1 MSEDSKSEDL
11 WTPYK
16 NLYLMLNHYL
26 CEDGQSVNSTV
37 FENLLRKHKQAFFA
51 LLQNPPKS
59 AKSREELKKGVEDGI
74 TLKDIGHQVLSKDL
88 YQEAI
93 ILSDMY
99 DLNEY
104 VALDL
109 LCTAHTQMPYYY
121 GLPRGLVAVLLY
133 YDGRKCIASSLRLLV
148 QARKGVS
155 WNFNITSELSQCI
168 TNFTNQLLENG
179 LFNRIF
185 ELLHTLNLSKEIEK
199 LQENVALGGPR
210 HRKQVIDL
218 FNDIRS
224 CLAETVFLWVAQSGL
239 PREPTLGLINYM
251 RQLKVDEDATGNM
264 DNVTFYLVMA
274 LLSVMDLSM
283 LYLRDDGA
291 QVIQTLPLLSD
302 KEYMPMLCAEL
313 SPNKP
318 KWVSEGLQAM
328 GIFSLAVTTA
338 CLRFTPQKTHFQLAM
353 DNEVTLLYAAIDM
366 KVFEFIKNKFLN
378 NKTLYTDEILMRRV
392 HCLLTDFIV
401 QMYPKVS
408 ELRVKAD
415 EMAQMMQAYIQEG
428 LEPPAHL
435 PRYFENLM
443 DIITKFY
450 GTDPL
455 NLHYSS
461 DFWFVE
467 DSQAYSSSPR
477 SVTLFK
483 FIKMAGDA
491 IPSSLFVSFLNMV
504 SSLSTYQQS
513 ARHCFNMLKQSNGG
527 RNSTI
532 SWDHFFLSFNQYY
545 NNLRHE
551 MGPTTDTMYRRAIH
565 HKGITPQEIKG
576 LHAVLKLI
584 RTIAEYDDF
593 SRLAL
598 CEHPGWAP
606 LTILLGLVGCSVP
619 ITIKADLLLTLA
631 ALSKSPETA
640 AQTWNNLEVSQLLI
654 TIPTTS
660 SYQPRGLQTELD
672 EIESRMEEYP
682 LTNALLKLLDVL
694 TDSGIPRTLGAGP
707 RKPGFDPYLTFI
719 VNSVFLKFNSR
730 SYKHSEEKWMIT
742 SSCLRLLEKFL
753 TQYQPQTID
762 FSKTKEFNS
771 SPGFHLM
778 LLLNSKSEFLNAIL
792 LIIEECLRL
801 FLQCTR
807 FPGQNYVEEC
817 AGHCLNI
824 LEHALALQ
832 RTFSKLATDGPS
844 PILITP
850 VSKLLLI
857 PNPRTGQPDHC
868 LNISKYM
875 GLQYLLP
882 QHALVAGKILV
893 HITNSPSLHAQYLN
907 ILLANEKESKVIRS
921 GFVEC
926 LDAVV
931 TKDEVEML
939 SLIKEIIFKLL
950 RQCLSYG
957 APNLTHFLLGF
968 DLRHDLSLTIFQNP
982 GVLDFPR
989 TCLHSIFTIL
999 KSAVSKDLQSLPPPL
1014 LELTYHILYLLCAN
1028 FKTSLPILRYLHQDQ
1043 KFFEDHLTFCVLSA
1057 NEGTYQLNQLSWLL
1071 KTLAIELKISCD
1083 GTQIFYV
1090 KQLCNMLVKTPEV
1103 VHLDMFSTG
1112 PVTMGRSAD
1121 KLLVTLLNKFDLEIS
1136 EVERPKW
1143 DHFDYA
1149 SLNTLIKSC
1158 ETDTKPKM
1166 IDIEKLHHTLIDEIG
1181 SLNAQT
1187 AVGHKQ
1193 ALMQEVQKVLLHALS
1208 INNNRSS
1215 RDSIVKFIDAWRQV
1229 IEVIAI
1235 YVPFHILSMHEQQ
1248 TLCLTVLVV
1257 ICKKTSH
1264 INLLPEI
1271 AYYMSS
1277 VVLVL
1282 LEKLYQ
1288 CHQKQRD
1295 KDEETFIKANV
1306 HQESLKL
1313 VLNYLIEWLINTE
1326 SSFQNLKINL
1336 YACLTTF
1343 FRFIHFN
1350 EPVKQAQV
1358 DGSFYVS
1365 RLDSSKME
1373 TLDDLHTLFIPAHVF
1388 SSFGDKLIELICN
1401 DCVSGRD
1408 VVRMLAM
1415 STFSLL
1421 ISMSGD
1427 INWLMY
1433 MTRRGYLK
1441 HIIES
1446 ILNSDNELKLMLEPE
1461 PPNLRPQ
1468 FVFISKM
1475 SLLSQYASTKVGAEL
1490 LLEERMLSC
1499 LSNMNIFQIH
1509 PEVLKQ
1515 TQLPPDGLENFFP
1528 SIETR
1533 YVQIFTPTL
1542 NLCNTIITSVSSE
1555 NRSAVSQI
1563 IYFLLSHLE
1572 VVEFVLRSGSPLLTQ
1587 NFLEELSALTSI
1599 IARTAKSDMTYI
1611 YKKTDG
1617 VQDNRSRLYRIQKL
1631 MLALLPKFHLT
1642 QDVIRDLLLNRQ
1654 NAIAFQTSPRLI
1666 LVFQILSNLIMYV
1679 RNITNGDNENSNVAV
1694 FHPSL
1699 GDCFG
1704 LNLKTSSD
1712 KSSTLG
1718 IIVQHLVTIVNY
1730 YHEEKVTLNFL
1741 IRKSSDIPTMTSIE
1755 LKKFMNLTEIQNI
1768 EAVRENAIDII
1779 ADRLKKKR
1787 QEFDYCAFL
1796 IDNLL
1801 YVLWLHLDYYMLR
1814 AIPKIRHG
1822 ALPDLSGTL
1831 NLNVTLASASEA
1843 TWKVSTDDISNL
1855 KSGLVSVFNDSFSRQ
1870 LIETTEGRS
1879 EINVHFVEILLRK
1892 IKRLIQ
1898 FVPVK

>member
-1 MSEDSKSEDL
+1 MNEDSKTEDL

-16 NLYLMLNHYL
+16 NLYLTLNHYL
-26 CEDGQSVNSTV
+26 CEDGPNVKQAV

-59 AKSREELKKGVEDGI
+59 AKSREELKKGAENGI
-74 TLKDIGHQVLSKDL
+74 VLKELGHQVLSKDL

-133 YDGRKCIASSLRLLV
+133 YDGRKCVASSLRLLV
-148 QARKGVS
+148 QARKGVAWS
-155 WNFNITSELSQCI
+155 FNIDSELSDYI
-168 TNFTNQLLENG
+168 TSFTNELLENG
-179 LFNRIF
+179 LFSRIF
-185 ELLHTLNLSKEIEK
+185 ELLHTLNLTKEIEK

-218 FNDIRS
+218 FNDIRC

-239 PREPTLGLINYM
+239 PREPTLSLINYM
-251 RQLKVDEDATGNM
+251 RQLKVDEDATGNI

-274 LLSVMDLSM
+274 LLSVMDVSV
-283 LYLRDDGA
+283 LYLRDDGG
-291 QVIQTLPLLSD
+291 QVVQTLPIMSD
-302 KEYMPMLCAEL
+302 KEYMPMLCGEL
-313 SPNKP
+313 SPSKP
-318 KWVSEGLQAM
+318 KWVSEGLQSM
-328 GIFSLAVTTA
+328 GIFGLAVTTA
-338 CLRFTPQKTHFQLAM
+338 CLRFYRDSTDSQFATDKESA
-353 DNEVTLLYAAIDM
+353 LLQAAIDM
-366 KVFEFIKNKFLN
+366 KIFEFMKNKFLN
-378 NKTLYTDEILMRRV
+378 SVTLYTDEILMRRF

-401 QMYPKVS
+401 RMYPKVI
-408 ELRVKAD
+408 ELRHKSD
-415 EMAQMMQAYIQEG
+415 EVARVMQAYIQEG
-428 LEPPAHL
+428 LEPPGHL
-435 PRYFENLM
+435 ARYFENFM
-443 DIITKFY
+443 DIIAKFY
-450 GTDPL
+450 SKDPL
-455 NLHYSS
+455 NLHYSL
-461 DFWFVE
+461 DFWTGDDAQVYR
-467 DSQAYSSSPR
+467 ASPR
-477 SVTLFK
+477 SISLNRFVQ
-483 FIKMAGDA
+483 MAGES
-491 IPSSLFVSFLNMV
+491 IPSSLFVPYLDML
-504 SSLSTYQQS
+504 SSLAGYQQS
-513 ARHCFNMLKQSNGG
+513 ARHCFNLLKQSSGSRG
-527 RNSTI
+527 ATV
-532 SWDHFFLSFNQYY
+532 SWDHFFMSFNQYY

-551 MGPTTDTMYRRAIH
+551 IGPTTDTMYRRAVH

-576 LHAVLKLI
+576 LHAVLHLI
-584 RTIAEYDDF
+584 RTIADYDDF

-598 CEHPGWAP
+598 CEHPGWTP
-606 LTILLGLVGCSVP
+606 LTILLGLVGCAIP

-640 AQTWNNLEVSQLLI
+640 AQTWHNLEVSQLLV

-682 LTNALLKLLDVL
+682 LTNAVLKLLDVL

-719 VNSVFLKFNSR
+719 VNSVFLKFNAR
-730 SYKHSEEKWMIT
+730 SYKNAEEKWMIT
-742 SSCLRLLEKFL
+742 SACLKLLNKFL
-753 TQYQPQTID
+753 VEYQPQAVD

-771 SPGFHLM
+771 PPGYHLM
-778 LLLNSKSEFLNAIL
+778 LSLNSKSEFLNVVL
-792 LIIEECLRL
+792 LIIEECLKM
-801 FLQCTR
+801 FLQCAR
-807 FPGQNYVEEC
+807 FPGQSYVEDC
-817 AGHCLNI
+817 AVCCLNI
-824 LEHALALQ
+824 LERALVLQ
-832 RTFSKLATDGPS
+832 RTFSKLATDVL
-844 PILITP
+844 LIP
-850 VSKLLLI
+850 LNKLLLI

-882 QHALVAGKILV
+882 QHALVAAKILMQ
-893 HITNSPSLHAQYLN
+893 ITASPSLHAQYLN
-907 ILLANEKESKVIRS
+907 ILLANEKESRLIRS

-926 LDAVV
+926 LDAVIN
-931 TKDEVEML
+931 KDEVEIL
-939 SLIKEIIFKLL
+939 SSIKEQIFRLL

-968 DLRHDLSLTIFQNP
+968 DFTHDLSLTIFQKP

-999 KSAVSKDLQSLPPPL
+999 KSAVSKDLQTMPPSL
-1014 LELTYHILYLLCAN
+1014 LETTYHILYLLCAN
-1028 FKTSLPILRYLHQDQ
+1028 YKTSLPILRYLRGDQ
-1043 KFFEDHLTFCVLSA
+1043 KFFEDHLTFCVLKA
-1057 NEGTYQLNQLSWLL
+1057 NEGTKQLNQLSWLL
-1071 KTLAIELKISCD
+1071 KTLAIELKVSCD
-1083 GTQIFYV
+1083 GTQVFYV
-1090 KQLCNMLVKTPEV
+1090 KQLCNMLVKTPEFV
-1103 VHLDMFSTG
+1103 RSSPQSAFS
-1112 PVTMGRSAD
+1112 VASFD
-1121 KLLVTLLNKFDLEIS
+1121 KLLVTLFNKFDLEVTEI
-1136 EVERPKW
+1136 ETPKW
-1143 DHFDYA
+1143 DHFEYA
-1149 SLNTLIKSC
+1149 SLENVIKSC

-1166 IDIEKLHHTLIDEIG
+1166 IDIKKLHHTLIDEIG
-1181 SLNAQT
+1181 SLHAQT

-1208 INNNRSS
+1208 INNNRNSK
-1215 RDSIVKFIDAWRQV
+1215 DAIFKFIDAWRQV
-1229 IEVIAI
+1229 VEVIAI
-1235 YVPFHILSMHEQQ
+1235 YVPYQILSMDEQQ
-1248 TLCLTVLVV
+1248 ALCLTVLVA
-1257 ICKKTSH
+1257 ICKKTARIS
-1264 INLLPEI
+1264 LLPEI
-1271 AYYMSS
+1271 AYHLSS

-1288 CHQKQRD
+1288 CHERQKD
-1295 KDEETFIKANV
+1295 KEEETFIKANV

-1313 VLNYLIEWLINTE
+1313 VLTYLIEWLISTE
-1326 SSFQNLKINL
+1326 STFQNLKINL
-1336 YACLTTF
+1336 YASLTTF
-1343 FRFIHFN
+1343 FRFVHFS
-1350 EPVKQAQV
+1350 EPAKHSQI

-1365 RLDSSKME
+1365 RLDSSKTEAM
-1373 TLDDLHTLFIPAHVF
+1373 DDRHTLLIPAQVF
-1388 SSFGDKLIELICN
+1388 TGFGDKLIELICN

-1415 STFSLL
+1415 STLSLL

-1433 MTRRGYLK
+1433 MTQRGYLK

-1446 ILNSDNELKLMLEPE
+1446 VLNSDKELKLMLEPE
-1461 PPNLRPQ
+1461 PPSLRPQ

-1475 SLLSQYASTKVGAEL
+1475 SLLSQYASTKIGAEL

-1499 LSNMNIFQIH
+1499 LSNMNVFQAH
-1509 PEVLKQ
+1509 PEILKQ
-1515 TQLPPDGLENFFP
+1515 SQLPPDGLENFLP

-1542 NLCNTIITSVSSE
+1542 HLCNTIITSVSSE

-1563 IYFLLSHLE
+1563 IYFLLSHLD

-1599 IARTAKSDMTYI
+1599 IARTAKSDLSYI
-1611 YKKTDG
+1611 YKTTEG

-1631 MLALLPKFHLT
+1631 MLALLPRFLLT
-1642 QDVIRDLLLNRQ
+1642 QDVIRDLLLS
-1654 NAIAFQTSPRLI
+1654 NAITFQTSPRLI
-1666 LVFQILSNLIMYV
+1666 LVFQILANIMTYV
-1679 RNITNGDNENSNVAV
+1679 RNITNGDTDSANVTV

-1699 GDCFG
+1699 GDIFIG
-1704 LNLKTSSD
+1704 LTSKTTSD
-1712 KSSTLG
+1712 RTTLG
-1718 IIVQHLVTIVNY
+1718 VVVQHLVTIVNY
-1730 YHEEKVTLNFL
+1730 WHEENVTLKFL
-1741 IRKSSDIPTMTSIE
+1741 IRKSNDIPTMTTVE

-1768 EAVRENAIDII
+1768 EAVRENAADII
-1779 ADRLKKKR
+1779 ADKLKKKR

-1801 YVLWLHLDYYMLR
+1801 YILWLHLDYYMLR
-1814 AIPKIRHG
+1814 AIPKMRHG
-1822 ALPDLSGTL
+1822 ELPDLSGSL

-1843 TWKVSTDDISNL
+1843 TWKVSTDDLSNL
-1855 KSGLVSVFNDSFSRQ
+1855 KRGLVSVFNDSFSRQ

-1879 EINVHFVEILLRK
+1879 EVNIHFVEILLRK